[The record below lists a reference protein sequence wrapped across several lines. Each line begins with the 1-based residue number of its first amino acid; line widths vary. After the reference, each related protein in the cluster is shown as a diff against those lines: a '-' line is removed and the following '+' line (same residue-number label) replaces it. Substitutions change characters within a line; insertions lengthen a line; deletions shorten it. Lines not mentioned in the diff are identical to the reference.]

1 MSTSAPSRGLGPHAC
16 FVISLG
22 YFTAVALVAFW
33 YLHHG
38 RHIDGIEDRWRII
51 EIAWAGSLGAV
62 MASLA
67 EIRQN
72 VAKWNPHQATWYV
85 ARPFVGAVFG
95 GIGYLIY
102 IAIVEASVATT
113 GTANVRPEPTI
124 LGYVI
129 AFTLGYREETF
140 RELLK
145 RVTELLVSAGGGD
158 VEPPSA
164 PAELLL
170 SDEVSSHG
178 DVTLQWR
185 PSTDNVGVIGYNV
198 YRDRWFLATVRVER
212 DAYAPRLDQS
222 TRVTQDQ
229 PESNLEQSVDKR
241 PRAPEWVTF
250 VDRAV
255 DPSEIH
261 LYSVTAFD
269 RAGNESDPAGPIR
282 VRLADKPRSAG
293 EGGTSAAPSPN

>member
-1 MSTSAPSRGLGPHAC
+1 MRTSAPSRGLGPHVC
-16 FVISLG
+16 FAISLG
-22 YFTAVALVAFW
+22 YFITLALTAFW
-33 YLHHG
+33 YLKHG
-38 RHIDGIEDRWRII
+38 RQIDGLKDSWRIA
-51 EIAWAGSLGAV
+51 EIAWAGSLGAM

-72 VAKWNPHQATWYV
+72 VAKWNPHLAVWYL

-102 IAIVEASVATT
+102 IAIVQASVT
-113 GTANVRPEPTI
+113 NIDDVRRNPAPTV

-164 PAELLL
+164 PADLTLG
-170 SDEVSSHG
+170 DATARHG
-178 DVTLQWR
+178 DVELRWR
-185 PSTDNVGVIGYNV
+185 PSSDNVGVIGYNV
-198 YRDRWFLATVRVER
+198 YRDRWFLAAVCVGQ
-212 DAYAPRLDQS
+212 DNDSPRPTQS
-222 TRVTQDQ
+222 GQTTQDRSATDLHQ
-229 PESNLEQSVDKR
+229 KPGQGS
-241 PRAPEWVTF
+241 RALEWVTF

-255 DPSEIH
+255 DPSVTY

-269 RAGNESDPAGPIR
+269 RAGNESEPAGPIR
-282 VRLADKPRSAG
+282 ARAADRPGIESERG
-293 EGGTSAAPSPN
+293 GGTLPAPK